1 MDAPLRR
8 LRALSWEDLAWP
20 ANDFYLLALVVIV
33 PLMGA
38 VMIVSANMPFAN
50 GDDGLLTGSVLKQL
64 AIVVAG
70 LAVAVLVSFIDY
82 HAICARWVAIYSL
95 TVLTLLGVLVFG
107 YLSDAYSARWFVV
120 GGLTVQPSELAKPV
134 LIVSLSALGWQF
146 RDRFGELAL
155 FGKGLLVCGVPI
167 LLVMLQ
173 PDLSTSLT
181 LAIAAVA
188 VGLVAGVKMRYLL
201 IAGGVFALI
210 AAGLML
216 LRDLDYQIARISA
229 FLDPDGAKAA
239 ANYQIQQ
246 ATLAL
251 GSGGVTGKGIGMGTI
266 KYLYLPVS
274 TSDSIFAVIGE
285 ELGLLGTGAVLG
297 AYMLLLVRGLWCA
310 QRAPDLLGSCLAAGI
325 TTSIVAQAMI
335 NMLVITGQIPVTGLP
350 LPLISA
356 GGTSHIF
363 TMAMLGILLNVARS
377 ASFVNR

>member
-8 LRALSWEDLAWP
+8 LRALSWEDLSWP
-20 ANDFYLLALVVIV
+20 ANDFYLLALAVIV
-33 PLMGA
+33 PLLGA
-38 VMIVSANMPFAN
+38 VMIVSANMPFAT
-50 GDDGLLTGSVLKQL
+50 GEDGLLTGSVLKQL
-64 AIVVAG
+64 AIVLAG
-70 LAVAVLVSFIDY
+70 LAVAVLVSFVDY
-82 HAICARWVAIYSL
+82 HAICARWTAIYSF
-95 TVLTLLGVLVFG
+95 TVLALLGVLAFG
-107 YLSDAYSARWFVV
+107 YLSEAYSARWFAF

-134 LIVSLSALGWQF
+134 LIVSLSAIGWQF
-146 RDRFGELAL
+146 RDRIAGLAL
-155 FGKGLLVCGVPI
+155 FGKGLLVSGVPI

-188 VGLVAGVKMRYLL
+188 VGLVAGAKLRYLVL
-201 IAGGVFALI
+201 AGGAFAMI
-210 AAGLML
+210 AASLML
-216 LRDLDYQIARISA
+216 FRDFEYQIARISA
-229 FLDPDGAKAA
+229 FLDPAGAQAA

-251 GSGGVTGKGIGMGTI
+251 GSGGLTGKGIGLGTI

-297 AYMLLLVRGLWCA
+297 AYLLLLVRGLWCA

-335 NMLVITGQIPVTGLP
+335 NMLVVTGQVPVTGLP

-377 ASFVNR
+377 SRWANR